1 MTRWKSLNRP
11 KSSGF
16 RYGRMLAT
24 SIGSVRPLFG
34 EMLYEYNRPI
44 PVIDRLY
51 RKQSLVEDKKG

>member
-34 EMLYEYNRPI
+34 EMLYEYNRPEADYHL
-44 PVIDRLY
+44 P
-51 RKQSLVEDKKG
+51 